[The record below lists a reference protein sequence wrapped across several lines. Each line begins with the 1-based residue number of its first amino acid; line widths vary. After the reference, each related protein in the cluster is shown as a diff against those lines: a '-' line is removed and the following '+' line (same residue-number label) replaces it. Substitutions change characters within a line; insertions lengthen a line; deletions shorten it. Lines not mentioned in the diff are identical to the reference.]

1 MRTQTRSS
9 PQHPRPHHDVNSCSG
24 LRMVK
29 RARIGPLRPPL
40 PLARCG
46 RRGAKNFS
54 PQESR
59 QHCVPQ
65 KSPCLWHNLTRK
77 VSPRTIVT
85 RGRAVVSGLDTVAC
99 ARYVQGNTKWRKS
112 GLQRHRPES
121 LGLFTFYRSFPSA
134 LSLCLALTGGSFRN
148 SCSLQRGANT

>member
-54 PQESR
+54 PQSGKADKY
-59 QHCVPQ
+59 CVPQ

-77 VSPRTIVT
+77 VSPRAIVT
-85 RGRAVVSGLDTVAC
+85 PGRAALSGLDSA
-99 ARYVQGNTKWRKS
+99 ARSQYVHVRDEVTQS
-112 GLQRHRPES
+112 GLQRSSARLAGGHSLLPLAAPPSTGVLSSPRP
-121 LGLFTFYRSFPSA
+121 GA
-134 LSLCLALTGGSFRN
+134 LHS
-148 SCSLQRGANT
+148 QRIFAA